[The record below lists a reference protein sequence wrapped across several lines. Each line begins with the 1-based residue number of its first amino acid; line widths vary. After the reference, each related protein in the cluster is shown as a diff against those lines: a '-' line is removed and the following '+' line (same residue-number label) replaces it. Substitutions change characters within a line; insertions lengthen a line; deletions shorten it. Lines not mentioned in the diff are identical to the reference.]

1 MMPDCY
7 TLPSIFHASGGLSN
21 IIIMSRLK
29 VGCRLFWLLIERLRC
44 IYPRFTIERIKWRY
58 KVDDLNQYDSDDI
71 RRNSRDGKLRICLLT
86 YRGNPVCGGQGV
98 YIKYLSQALK
108 SIGHEVDVISGPPYP
123 ELAQGITLH
132 ELPGLDLYNPD
143 HLFKIKK
150 ISALASPI
158 NQFEY
163 LSMCTG
169 GYPEPFTF
177 GFRVKKHLS
186 KSPGK
191 YDIVHDNQSLSYGL
205 LGIAGMGFP
214 TVATIHH
221 PITVDRKTE
230 LFAEVG
236 LLRKMKVRRWYAFLA
251 MQKRVARRIS
261 HIITVSHSSQRDIS
275 SEFRID
281 PLRFRVVPNGI
292 NTDDFYPLEGVK
304 RADHRILVTN
314 SADTP
319 LKGLRYL
326 LEAVA
331 SIRKEREISVIVI
344 GEPKKDGVIENLARE
359 MALGETIEFTGRIDR
374 KAFARY
380 YAEATMAVI
389 PSLYEGFGM
398 PAGEAMACGVPVI
411 STTGGA
417 LPEVVGNA
425 GILVPP
431 ADSEALRQ
439 AIVSLLDDP
448 ERRKRLGEEGMTRVK
463 NSLTW
468 RHAAEKTVGVYRE
481 VIDAHC

>member
-1 MMPDCY
+1 
-7 TLPSIFHASGGLSN
+7 
-21 IIIMSRLK
+21 
-29 VGCRLFWLLIERLRC
+29 
-44 IYPRFTIERIKWRY
+44 
-58 KVDDLNQYDSDDI
+58 
-71 RRNSRDGKLRICLLT
+71 
-86 YRGNPVCGGQGV
+86 
-98 YIKYLSQALK
+98 
-108 SIGHEVDVISGPPYP
+108 
-123 ELAQGITLH
+123 
-132 ELPGLDLYNPD
+132 
-143 HLFKIKK
+143 
-150 ISALASPI
+150 
-158 NQFEY
+158 
-163 LSMCTG
+163 
-169 GYPEPFTF
+169 
-177 GFRVKKHLS
+177 
-186 KSPGK
+186 
-191 YDIVHDNQSLSYGL
+191 
-205 LGIAGMGFP
+205 
-214 TVATIHH
+214 
-221 PITVDRKTE
+221 
-230 LFAEVG
+230 
-236 LLRKMKVRRWYAFLA
+236 
-251 MQKRVARRIS
+251 
-261 HIITVSHSSQRDIS
+261 
-275 SEFRID
+275 
-281 PLRFRVVPNGI
+281 
-292 NTDDFYPLEGVK
+292 LEGVK

-448 ERRKRLGEEGMTRVK
+448 ERRRRLGEEGMTRVK